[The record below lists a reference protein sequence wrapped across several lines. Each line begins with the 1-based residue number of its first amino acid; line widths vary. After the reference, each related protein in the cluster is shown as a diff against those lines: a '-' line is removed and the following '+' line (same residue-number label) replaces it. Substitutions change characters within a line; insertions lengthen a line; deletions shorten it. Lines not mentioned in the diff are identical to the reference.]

1 MYRQSIAALFLSCL
15 AVLPFQASANESSR
29 PLSQPAEQTQQQS
42 VQINLN
48 TASAEV
54 LYASGAATDLA
65 QAQSLSAD
73 LKPLASRLVITRLT
87 AGGAEIFAHQ
97 IECQGREGDTVTVL
111 VNAITGAQEKI
122 IVSRGDET

>member
-48 TASAEV
+48 TASAEALEAGLLGIGPSKAKAIIEHRNGTTGV
-54 LYASGAATDLA
+54 RIAATA
-65 QAQSLSAD
+65 STTSHR
-73 LKPLASRLVITRLT
+73 KPHCYYTPDS
-87 AGGAEIFAHQ
+87 
-97 IECQGREGDTVTVL
+97 
-111 VNAITGAQEKI
+111 
-122 IVSRGDET
+122 